1 MKKLLTPVII
11 ILLSTTAF
19 AQNANERDTVPRSV
33 LILDD
38 KPSQSLPENKMFIPR
53 SVRNFRPFNADGS
66 MVDVSTKKLNP
77 IMDITDTKSSAI
89 KIDLPHDVFYVG
101 PPMQPKDLKGNRFS
115 FVDDYSYS
123 GIKPLTDRSWV
134 SGGSN
139 RTTYPTAGSIGTATA
154 IYNHMLTDKLLV
166 SGGTTITKYGLH
178 GRQYSETVLSGQ
190 AAYRFNDRMN
200 LSLFGD
206 YSIQRKDAGLGSFMD
221 RMYPEMP
228 GQIGYG
234 LRPVASAGMRF
245 DYQVND
251 WLEVNPGLYTN
262 RYELFG
268 GHNNDYGINGHIGIR
283 AHERVKFHMRGQYS
297 LRYGNKGSSILLQQ
311 TMYPQNMYG
320 GGIEFKINQTI
331 SIEAG
336 VNRELNPWTGKWET
350 KPYIMPIFHIK

>member
-1 MKKLLTPVII
+1 MIMKKLLTLVI
-11 ILLSTTAF
+11 LFSFYVTAF
-19 AQNANERDTVPRSV
+19 AQVESRADTIQRPK

-38 KPSQSLPENKMFIPR
+38 KPGKSLPDKKMFIPR
-53 SVRNFRPFNADGS
+53 SIRNFRPFNPDGTRADLTDKKS
-66 MVDVSTKKLNP
+66 MLIKDAVE
-77 IMDITDTKSSAI
+77 IESSEI

-101 PPMQPKDLKGNRFS
+101 PPLELKNTRFP
-115 FVDDYSYS
+115 FANDYTYN
-123 GIKPLTDRSWV
+123 GITPLTARSWI
-134 SGGSN
+134 SGGG
-139 RTTYPTAGSIGTATA
+139 RRVTFPTTGSIGTATA

-166 SGGTTITKYGLH
+166 SGGATVSKYGIH
-178 GRQYSETVLSGQ
+178 GRQYGESILSGQ
-190 AAYRFNDRMN
+190 VAYRFNNRME
-200 LSLFGD
+200 LSVFGD
-206 YSIQRKDAGLGSFMD
+206 YSIQRKDGGLGSFID

-228 GQIGYG
+228 GMTGYG
-234 LRPVASAGMRF
+234 LRPVASAGMRL

-251 WLEVNPGLYTN
+251 WLEVNPGLYTD

-283 AHERVKFHMRGQYS
+283 AHERVKFHLRGQYS
-297 LRYGNKGSSILLQQ
+297 LRHGNKGSSILLQQ

-350 KPYIMPIFHIK
+350 RPYIMPIFHVK